1 MNIIIIATKDEAKQ
15 VKKLPNSKI
24 IITGMG
30 EFNVINT
37 VSKLLLNKKIT
48 NKDKVFNIGY
58 CGSNISPIGTV
69 HTVAVVASEIKSNFV
84 EYKEIKLGK
93 NGVKCYSSNN
103 FVTETKNKGIFDME
117 LYTIANIFPKVKAI
131 KVVSDSL
138 SMKQYHAVSVEDAW
152 KEANKILT
160 KMCK

>member
-1 MNIIIIATKDEAKQ
+1 MNIIIVATKDEAKQ

-69 HTVAVVASEIKSNFV
+69 HTVAVAASEIKSNFV

-93 NGVKCYSSNN
+93 NGAKCYSSNN

-152 KEANKILT
+152 KEANKILA

>member
-1 MNIIIIATKDEAKQ
+1 MNIIIVATKDEAKQ

-69 HTVAVVASEIKSNFV
+69 HKVAVSASEIKSNFV
-84 EYKEIKLGK
+84 EYKEIKIAK
-93 NGVKCYSSNN
+93 NGAKCYSSNN

-138 SMKQYHAVSVEDAW
+138 NMKEYHAVSVEDAW
-152 KEANKILT
+152 CEANKILA

>member
-1 MNIIIIATKDEAKQ
+1 MNIIIVATKDEAKQ

-84 EYKEIKLGK
+84 EYKEIKIAK
-93 NGVKCYSSNN
+93 NGAKCYSSNN
-103 FVTETKNKGIFDME
+103 FVTETNNKGIFDME

-138 SMKQYHAVSVEDAW
+138 NMKQYHAVSVEDAW

>member
-1 MNIIIIATKDEAKQ
+1 MNIIIVATKDEAKQ

-93 NGVKCYSSNN
+93 NGAKCYSSNN

-138 SMKQYHAVSVEDAW
+138 SMKQYHAVSVADAW

>member
-1 MNIIIIATKDEAKQ
+1 MNIIIVATRDEAKQ

-69 HTVAVVASEIKSNFV
+69 HTVAVAASEIKSNFV

-93 NGVKCYSSNN
+93 NGAKCYSSNN

-138 SMKQYHAVSVEDAW
+138 NMKQYHAVSVEDAW
-152 KEANKILT
+152 KEANKILA
-160 KMCK
+160 KICK

>member
-1 MNIIIIATKDEAKQ
+1 MNILIIATKDEAKRI
-15 VKKLPNSKI
+15 KKLPNTKI
-24 IITGMG
+24 ILTGMG

-48 NKDKVFNIGY
+48 NKDKIFNIGY

-69 HTVAVVASEIKSNFV
+69 HQVAVSASEIKSNFV

-103 FVTETKNKGIFDME
+103 FVTKTNNKGIFDME
-117 LYTIANIFPKVKAI
+117 LYTIANIFPRVKAI
-131 KVVSDSL
+131 KIVSDSL
-138 SMKQYHAVSVEDAW
+138 SMKEYHAVSVEEAW
-152 KEANKILT
+152 QEANKILA

>member
-1 MNIIIIATKDEAKQ
+1 MNILIIATKDEVKQ
-15 VKKLPNSKI
+15 VKRPRNSKI
-24 IITGMG
+24 IVTGMG
-30 EFNVINT
+30 EFNVIKT
-37 VSKLLLNKKIT
+37 LSKAILKKQIT
-48 NKDKVFNIGY
+48 EKDKIFNIGY
-58 CGSNISPIGTV
+58 CGSNISPVGTV
-69 HTVAVVASEIKSNFV
+69 HKVAVSASEIKSNFV
-84 EYKEIKLGK
+84 EYKEIKLAKDGA
-93 NGVKCYSSNN
+93 KCYSSNN
-103 FVTETKNKGIFDME
+103 FVTKTNNKGIFDME

>member
-1 MNIIIIATKDEAKQ
+1 MNIIIIATKDEANQ

-58 CGSNISPIGTV
+58 CGSNISPVGTV
-69 HTVAVVASEIKSNFV
+69 HKVAVSASEIKSNFV
-84 EYKEIKLGK
+84 EYKEIKLAKDGA
-93 NGVKCYSSNN
+93 KCYSSNN

-138 SMKQYHAVSVEDAW
+138 SMKQYHTVSVEDAW
-152 KEANKILT
+152 CEANKILA

>member
-1 MNIIIIATKDEAKQ
+1 MNIIIVATKDEAKQ

-30 EFNVINT
+30 EFNVIST

-48 NKDKVFNIGY
+48 RKDKVFNIGY

-69 HTVAVVASEIKSNFV
+69 HTVAVAASEIKSNFV
-84 EYKEIKLGK
+84 EYKEIKLAK
-93 NGVKCYSSNN
+93 NGAKCYSSNN

-131 KVVSDSL
+131 KIVSDSL
-138 SMKQYHAVSVEDAW
+138 SMKQYHAVSVKDAW
-152 KEANKILT
+152 CEANKILA

>member
-24 IITGMG
+24 VITGMG

-58 CGSNISPIGTV
+58 CGSNISPVGTV
-69 HTVAVVASEIKSNFV
+69 HKVAVSASEIKSNFV

-93 NGVKCYSSNN
+93 NGAKCYSSNN

-117 LYTIANIFPKVKAI
+117 LYTIANIFPKVKSI
-131 KVVSDSL
+131 KIVSDSL

-152 KEANKILT
+152 CKANKILA
-160 KMCK
+160 KLCK

>member
-1 MNIIIIATKDEAKQ
+1 MNIIIVATKDEAKQ

-69 HTVAVVASEIKSNFV
+69 HTVAVAASEIKSNFV

-93 NGVKCYSSNN
+93 NGAKCYSSNN

>member
-15 VKKLPNSKI
+15 VKKMPNSKV

-30 EFNVINT
+30 EFNVIKT
-37 VSKLLLNKKIT
+37 ISKLLLNKKIT
-48 NKDKVFNIGY
+48 NKDKIFNIGY
-58 CGSNISPIGTV
+58 CGSNISPVGTV
-69 HTVAVVASEIKSNFV
+69 HQVAVSASEIRSNFV
-84 EYKEIKLGK
+84 EYKEIKLCK

-131 KVVSDSL
+131 KIVSDSL
-138 SMKQYHAVSVEDAW
+138 SMKEYHAVSVEDAW
-152 KEANKILT
+152 IEANKILA
-160 KMCK
+160 KLCK

>member
-1 MNIIIIATKDEAKQ
+1 MNIIIVATKDEAKQ

-48 NKDKVFNIGY
+48 SKDKVFNIGY

-69 HTVAVVASEIKSNFV
+69 HTVAVAASEIKSNFV

-93 NGVKCYSSNN
+93 NGAKCYSSNN

-138 SMKQYHAVSVEDAW
+138 SMKQYHAVSVKDAW
-152 KEANKILT
+152 CEANKILA

>member
-1 MNIIIIATKDEAKQ
+1 MNILIIATKDEAKQ
-15 VKKLPNSKI
+15 VKKLPNTKI
-24 IITGMG
+24 VLTGMG

-48 NKDKVFNIGY
+48 NKDKIFNIGY

-69 HTVAVVASEIKSNFV
+69 HKVSVAASEIKSNFV
-84 EYKEIKLGK
+84 EYKEIKLCKDGT
-93 NGVKCYSSNN
+93 KCYSSNN

-131 KVVSDSL
+131 KIVSDSL

-152 KEANKILT
+152 KEANKMLA